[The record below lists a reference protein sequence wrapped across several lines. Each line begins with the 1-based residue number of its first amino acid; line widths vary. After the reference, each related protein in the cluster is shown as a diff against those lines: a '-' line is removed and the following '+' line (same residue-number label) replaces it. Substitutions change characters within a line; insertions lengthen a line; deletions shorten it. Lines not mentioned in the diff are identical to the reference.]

1 MLAKPAPWP
10 TLAWPESDG
19 YASLW
24 IAIPVASMLALNWSC
39 TATRLPRLALISS
52 LILHLVVLA
61 VLPDPA
67 RKDHPPDPGSVQATL
82 RLAPPHALPPNR
94 LATPARIP
102 EARRLPPWPIALTAK
117 AETGAAV
124 PLPSPSPTN
133 TASAPEARPKFPSTV
148 RREEAASAPVSPSPP
163 LATQAV
169 RPVDDSQALDDY
181 GRSLLETL
189 ARRQQYP
196 RLAALRGWEGEV
208 RLSLKVAGKGGLL
221 TVQVVRSSGYELL
234 DRHALE
240 LVQGATLPALPGS
253 FGDREIQVVIPVHYK
268 LQKPT

>member
-10 TLAWPESDG
+10 TFAWPESDG

-24 IAIPVASMLALNWSC
+24 IAILVAIVLALNW
-39 TATRLPRLALISS
+39 TAATRPPRLALIFS
-52 LILHLVVLA
+52 LILHLGVLA
-61 VLPDPA
+61 VLPNPA
-67 RKDHPPDPGSVQATL
+67 REDHSPDPGPVQATL

-94 LATPARIP
+94 LATPPRVP
-102 EARRLPPWPIALTAK
+102 EARRLPHRPVALTAK

-124 PLPSPSPTN
+124 PLPSPSPAN
-133 TASAPEARPKFPSTV
+133 TALPPEAGPEFPSAA
-148 RREEAASAPVSPSPP
+148 RREEAATAPASQSASMT
-163 LATQAV
+163 AQAV
-169 RPVDDSQALDDY
+169 YPIDDRKALDDY
-181 GRSLLETL
+181 GRSLLEML
-189 ARRQQYP
+189 AHRQQYP

-208 RLSLKVAGKGGLL
+208 RLSIKVAGNGGLL

-240 LVQGATLPALPGS
+240 LVQGATLPALPGN
-253 FGDREIQVVIPVHYK
+253 FGNREIQVIIPIHYK